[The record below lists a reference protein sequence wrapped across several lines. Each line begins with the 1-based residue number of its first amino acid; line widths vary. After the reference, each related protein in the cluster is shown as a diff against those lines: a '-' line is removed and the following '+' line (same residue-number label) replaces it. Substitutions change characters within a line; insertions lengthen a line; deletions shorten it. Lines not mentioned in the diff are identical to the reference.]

1 VHSFGNGAEGGLAA
15 LVRPGSGRRLII
27 PMVCETERRLQ
38 PAAETKNRSNERLSK
53 NNPLR
58 FNYLEIETAE
68 RFWYFFHGQ

>member
-1 VHSFGNGAEGGLAA
+1 
-15 LVRPGSGRRLII
+15 
-27 PMVCETERRLQ
+27 MVCETERRLQ
-38 PAAETKNRSNERLSK
+38 PAAEAKNRSNERLSK